1 MQNQQ
6 YLDLEKELNEEVKIS
21 KYRLAAMI
29 AQGYISGIMNADPSA
44 NTDDEELL
52 KGAQLS
58 AYNIMNACLGHI
70 EEVEQENKRK
80 LNC

>member
-52 KGAQLS
+52 KGAQL
-58 AYNIMNACLGHI
+58 
-70 EEVEQENKRK
+70 
-80 LNC
+80 